1 MGLLRIVLRTLLLAL
16 CLGAGVGYA
25 AGPREYE
32 VKAVF
37 LFNFSQFVD
46 WPDGAFG
53 DERSPLV
60 IGVLGE
66 DPFGA
71 ALDEAVRGETVNGRP
86 LAVRRY
92 EKVEDVD
99 ACHILFIDRTQREQL
114 ERILDTLTARSCLT
128 VSDAENF
135 ATAGGIIQFVT
146 IDNRIRLQINLDAAK
161 LANLTISSKLLRPAQ
176 IVTTRRAVSG

>member
-1 MGLLRIVLRTLLLAL
+1 MGLLSARAAFLLLL
-16 CLGAGVGYA
+16 WFCVGAARA
-25 AGPREYE
+25 AGGPGEYE

-46 WPDGAFG
+46 WPASAFP
-53 DERSPLV
+53 DDRSPLV
-60 IGVLGE
+60 VGVLGQ

-86 LAVRRY
+86 LSIRRY
-92 EKVEDVD
+92 ERIEDVD
-99 ACHILFIDRTQREQL
+99 ACHILFIERTQQEQL
-114 ERILDTLTARSCLT
+114 DQILESLRDRSCLT
-128 VSDAENF
+128 VSDAEGF
-135 ATAGGIIQFVT
+135 AAAGGIIQFVT

-176 IVTTRRAVSG
+176 IVPTKG

>member
-1 MGLLRIVLRTLLLAL
+1 MGLLRARAAFLLLLWL
-16 CLGAGVGYA
+16 CTSA
-25 AGPREYE
+25 AGAAGGPGEYE

-46 WPDGAFG
+46 WPESAFA
-53 DERSPLV
+53 DDRSPLV
-60 IGVLGE
+60 VGVLGQ

-86 LAVRRY
+86 LSIRRY
-92 EKVEDVD
+92 ERIEDVD
-99 ACHILFIDRTQREQL
+99 ACHILFIERTQQARLQQ
-114 ERILDTLTARSCLT
+114 ILQSLRDRSCLT
-128 VSDAENF
+128 VSDTDGF
-135 ATAGGIIQFVT
+135 ASAGGIIQFVT

-176 IVTTRRAVSG
+176 IVTTKG

>member
-1 MGLLRIVLRTLLLAL
+1 MGLLSARAAFLLLLWL
-16 CLGAGVGYA
+16 CAGA
-25 AGPREYE
+25 AGAAGGPGEYE

-46 WPDGAFG
+46 WPASAFA
-53 DERSPLV
+53 DDRSPLV
-60 IGVLGE
+60 VGVLGQ

-86 LAVRRY
+86 LSIRRY
-92 EKVEDVD
+92 ERIEDVD
-99 ACHILFIDRTQREQL
+99 ACHILFIERTQQEQL
-114 ERILDTLTARSCLT
+114 DQILESLRDRSCLT
-128 VSDAENF
+128 VSDAEGF
-135 ATAGGIIQFVT
+135 ASAGGIIQFVT

-176 IVTTRRAVSG
+176 IVTTKG